1 MEIVKN
7 EPLLERMIEQYKINE
22 YFTDFAGIRSGIK
35 LIQFPRQTYIYEM
48 KEHRKYA
55 YFLVDGK
62 LSVYATAEN
71 GEQML
76 LRYCDSF
83 IFLGD
88 MEFLGYEDRSVITET
103 ATTCLFVAL
112 DLTLLRDKL
121 LMDSKFLLYIG
132 KNLAEKINY
141 FARNQFHNKLIN
153 PRQKVVSHI
162 IQVGG
167 DCGYFRE
174 NLRKTAE
181 KLDIS
186 YRHLHRI
193 LAELVAEGVLE
204 RSERGYEIRKIK
216 RLEELYWEYENQ

>member
-1 MEIVKN
+1 MLTVKT
-7 EPLLERMIEQYKINE
+7 KW
-22 YFTDFAGIRSGIK
+22 
-35 LIQFPRQTYIYEM
+35 
-48 KEHRKYA
+48 
-55 YFLVDGK
+55 
-62 LSVYATAEN
+62 
-71 GEQML
+71 
-76 LRYCDSF
+76 
-83 IFLGD
+83 
-88 MEFLGYEDRSVITET
+88 
-103 ATTCLFVAL
+103 FVAL
-112 DLTLLRDKL
+112 DLMLLRDKL

-141 FARNQFHNKLIN
+141 FSRNQFHNKLIN

-167 DCGYFRE
+167 NCGYFRE

-204 RSERGYEIRKIK
+204 RSDRGYKIRKIK